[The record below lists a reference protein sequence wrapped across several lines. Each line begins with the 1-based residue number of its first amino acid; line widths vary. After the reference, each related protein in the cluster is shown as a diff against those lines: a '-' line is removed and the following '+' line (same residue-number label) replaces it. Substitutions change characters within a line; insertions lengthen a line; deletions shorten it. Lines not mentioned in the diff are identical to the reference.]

1 MAAKSILRPATRLL
15 SGLCLTLCL
24 IVLVFWLAG
33 LRAVRPDPLW
43 LHVNADHGRIQYA
56 IGSLDGQMELR
67 RVRKDEQSLSGP
79 HCGERAAC
87 AAFERQFPSA
97 VRYEYLGCAVGR
109 EPVIDVVGRDEQL
122 IKTGTAWF
130 MIVPQGLA
138 VIALGIFPAILI
150 VPSLARRWRRTPAR
164 RYRKTGPGIGPS
176 SSLGA

>member
-1 MAAKSILRPATRLL
+1 MAAKSILRPATHFLCGL
-15 SGLCLTLCL
+15 SLILCL

-33 LRAVRPDPLW
+33 LRTIRPEPLW
-43 LHVNADHGRIQYA
+43 LHLNTDHGRIQYA

-67 RVRKDEQSLSGP
+67 RVRKDEHPLSGP

-87 AAFERQFPSA
+87 AAFERQFPPA

-130 MIVPQGLA
+130 MIVPQGVA
-138 VIALGIFPAILI
+138 VIVLGIF
-150 VPSLARRWRRTPAR
+150 
-164 RYRKTGPGIGPS
+164 
-176 SSLGA
+176 